1 MTNRKDL
8 IFKQRK
14 DKNSNGSDTERL
26 MLTHTKANPPI
37 HMWIRQS
44 KKLLARND
52 RAKEIVGRIQIGSRQ
67 PRNLLRMVGGCKG
80 GTRGARNT
88 PPEAGCWKCNHCCPK
103 MKEGNKFKSTNTG
116 KQYKIKQQVDCDS
129 DWVIYLVTCRRCQA
143 SIWGKAKPQSRKD
156 TPTIS
161 SK

>member
-52 RAKEIVGRIQIGSRQ
+52 CAKEIVGRIQIGSRQ

-80 GTRGARNT
+80 GTRGLEI
-88 PPEAGCWKCNHCCPK
+88 PLLKMVAGN
-103 MKEGNKFKSTNTG
+103 
-116 KQYKIKQQVDCDS
+116 
-129 DWVIYLVTCRRCQA
+129 VTTAGLAVQ
-143 SIWGKAKPQSRKD
+143 K
-156 TPTIS
+156 
-161 SK
+161 